1 MTMTLTL
8 KLGDIVQLK
17 SGGPKMTVT
26 RVLDNHIHTAWFAG
40 SKGEN
45 GVFPFQAVILYQ
57 EENKNGY
64 DTQA

>member
-1 MTMTLTL
+1 MTTTL

-17 SGGPKMTVT
+17 SGGPKMTVS
-26 RVLDNHIHTAWFAG
+26 RVLDSHIHTAWFAG
-40 SKGEN
+40 SKSES

-57 EENKNGY
+57 EENKNGH

>member
-1 MTMTLTL
+1 MTMTL

-57 EENKNGY
+57 EEKKNGH
-64 DTQA
+64 DTRA